1 MSGLRERIENFNRA
15 YEIFTDAVQAY
26 KSDKSA
32 VLMQMALIQ
41 SFEICFELAWKI
53 LKDYLSVKA
62 VEVFTPKDT
71 IKSAFNAQ
79 IIMNGQVWIDMDNDR
94 NLSSHEY
101 NMEKVNLML
110 EKISNEYTD
119 ELADFNEKIKDFD
132 E

>member
-1 MSGLRERIENFNRA
+1 MSRLQERIENFNRA

-79 IIMNGQVWIDMDNDR
+79 IIMNGQIWIDMANDR

-110 EKISNEYTD
+110 EKISNEYAN
-119 ELADFNEKIKDFD
+119 ELTDFNEKIKDFD

>member
-1 MSGLRERIENFNRA
+1 MSRLQERIENFNRA

-26 KSDKSA
+26 KSDKSV

-79 IIMNGQVWIDMDNDR
+79 IIMNGQVWIDMANDR

>member
-1 MSGLRERIENFNRA
+1 MSRLQERIENFNRA

-26 KSDKSA
+26 KSDTSA

-79 IIMNGQVWIDMDNDR
+79 IIMNGQVWIDMANDR

-110 EKISNEYTD
+110 EKISNEYTN

>member
-1 MSGLRERIENFNRA
+1 MSRLQERIENFNRA
-15 YEIFTDAVQAY
+15 YEIFTDAVQVY

-41 SFEICFELAWKI
+41 SFEICFELAWNI

-79 IIMNGQVWIDMDNDR
+79 IIMHGQIWIDMANDR
-94 NLSSHEY
+94 NLSSYEY

-110 EKISNEYTD
+110 EKISNEYAN
-119 ELADFNEKIKDFD
+119 ELTDFNEKIKDFD

>member
-1 MSGLRERIENFNRA
+1 MSRLQERIENFNRA

-26 KSDKSA
+26 KSDKSV
-32 VLMQMALIQ
+32 VLMQMSLIY

-79 IIMNGQVWIDMDNDR
+79 IIMNGQVWIDMANDR

-110 EKISNEYTD
+110 EKISNEYTN

>member
-1 MSGLRERIENFNRA
+1 MSRLQERIENFNRA

-53 LKDYLSVKA
+53 LKDYLSAKA

-79 IIMNGQVWIDMDNDR
+79 IIMNGQVWIDMANDR

>member
-1 MSGLRERIENFNRA
+1 MSRLQERIENFNRA
-15 YEIFTDAVQAY
+15 YGIFTDAVQAY
-26 KSDKSA
+26 KGDTSA

-79 IIMNGQVWIDMDNDR
+79 IIMNGQVWIDMANDR

-119 ELADFNEKIKDFD
+119 ELEDLNEKIKDFD